1 MRNVRRETEVCFLKD
16 QIESLE
22 VKRTISEM
30 KNSVDGLNKRF
41 GKERKISVNLKLDQ

>member
-1 MRNVRRETEVCFLKD
+1 MSGEKLKFVCFLKD

-22 VKRTISEM
+22 LKRTISEM